1 VPAEKSGAAVQ
12 AIGGD
17 QDENRGIGTDQ
28 GIGDQVVIITTVK
41 SAEVIRKLGADGWR
55 LECIKGSHHQF
66 AHPDKA
72 GIVTVP
78 HPRKDIPLPT
88 LRSIYR
94 QAGWPWR

>member
-1 VPAEKSGAAVQ
+1 
-12 AIGGD
+12 
-17 QDENRGIGTDQ
+17 
-28 GIGDQVVIITTVK
+28 VK
-41 SAEVIRKLGADGWR
+41 SAEVIKRLEAEGWR
-55 LECIKGSHHQF
+55 LERIKGSHHQF
-66 AHPDKA
+66 SHSGKL